1 MRKSSTCFQ
10 CFLCFPRFLWWFRPE
25 SQKPEQIRTDLA
37 HENPRLGSEVVLS
50 LLLLINELS
59 FGQRCKSVLKLK
71 GMDEWNAAPQAGGNK
86 KINDFVVR
94 FANVNGTGSA
104 SANAL
109 FTKAIFR
116 LGVPVTPKNIFPS
129 NIQGLPTWYEVRVS
143 EKGYLGRRE
152 GVDLMVA
159 VNPQSMKKDYADVH
173 PGGYFLYDSTKPL
186 PPEYERTDI
195 THLGIPMTALCN
207 EQYSDARQRQ
217 LFKNIVYIGAL
228 SALFDIEFTV
238 LEQLIGEQ
246 FKGKEKLIEP
256 NIKALTMGVE
266 YVRENFECPFDLR
279 VERRDLLGDKILY
292 SGNSAC
298 ALGAIYAGAT
308 VAAWYPIT
316 PSTSVVDAFA
326 KYAAKYRVD
335 AETGKNN
342 YAIVQAEDELAAIGM
357 VMGACWNGARAFTAT
372 SGPGVSLMNEF
383 LGLGYFAEVPT
394 VLIDVQRTG
403 PSTGMPTRT
412 QQSDILLA
420 AYASHG
426 DTKHPLLFPA
436 SPRECFEMTALAFDL
451 TEQLQTPVIVMTD
464 LDLGMNDHV
473 TQPLTWDDSRAYNR
487 GKVLT
492 AEQLDFLGKSIA
504 RMQTVMDEHDVVTN
518 GNGHVD
524 PGMASELEAQPHGD
538 HSMTQPLEQFKGK
551 FGRYL
556 DIDDDGI
563 PYRTIPGTHETRG
576 AFVTRG
582 SSRDE
587 YAVYTEDGDAYRRNV
602 DRLNRK
608 WNTAKELVPAPVFS
622 DAKTRNRDS
631 ESNEVIPS
639 ASAETAI
646 QNPESEIQ
654 NAVVFFGTSTYAAE
668 EAIEMLADEGIHLDA
683 MRVRAFPFG
692 RAFREFV
699 DSHDRIFVI
708 EQNRDAQ
715 FKSLM
720 MIELAIDPAKLV
732 SVLNYD
738 GMPITADNIFRQIHT
753 ELQR

>member
-1 MRKSSTCFQ
+1 MDGVSTSSNRQ
-10 CFLCFPRFLWWFRPE
+10 P
-25 SQKPEQIRTDLA
+25 
-37 HENPRLGSEVVLS
+37 
-50 LLLLINELS
+50 
-59 FGQRCKSVLKLK
+59 
-71 GMDEWNAAPQAGGNK
+71 

-109 FTKAIFR
+109 FTKAVFR
-116 LGVPVTPKNIFPS
+116 LGVPVTPKNVFPS

-143 EKGYLGRRE
+143 EKGHLGRRE

-159 VNPQSMKKDYADVH
+159 VNPQSMKKDYVDTH
-173 PGGYFLYDSTKPL
+173 EGGYFVYDSTKPL
-186 PPEYERTDI
+186 PPGYDRTDV

-207 EQYSDARQRQ
+207 AQFTDARQRQ

-228 SALFDIEFTV
+228 SALLDIDFAVFE
-238 LEQLIGEQ
+238 ELIGEQ

-256 NIKALTMGVE
+256 NIKALKIGAD
-266 YVRENFECPFDLR
+266 YVREHFECPLDIR

-298 ALGAIYAGAT
+298 GLGAIYAGAT

-335 AETGKNN
+335 AETGKQN

-357 VMGACWNGARAFTAT
+357 VMGASWNGARAFTAT

-420 AYASHG
+420 AFASHG

-436 SPRECFEMTALAFDL
+436 SPKECFEMTAAAFDL
-451 TEQLQTPVIVMTD
+451 SERLQTPVIVMTD

-473 TQPLTWDDSRAYNR
+473 TEPLTWDDSLVYDR

-492 AEQLDFLGKSIA
+492 IEQLDRISAASHAGTRSASLHESDTAANANGDDTRHKA
-504 RMQTVMDEHDVVTN
+504 ADLPGHDGSNETA
-518 GNGHVD
+518 G
-524 PGMASELEAQPHGD
+524 E
-538 HSMTQPLEQFKGK
+538 PLQQFRGK

-563 PYRTIPGTHETRG
+563 PYRTIPGTHSTYG

-602 DRLNRK
+602 DRLARK
-608 WNTAKELVPAPVFS
+608 WDTAKELVPQPEFYGDAGKGRKGEGETGRRGGPDESVPPAVAGGS
-622 DAKTRNRDS
+622 DEIRNPQSAIRS
-631 ESNEVIPS
+631 GVI
-639 ASAETAI
+639 
-646 QNPESEIQ
+646 
-654 NAVVFFGTSTYAAE
+654 FFGTSTYAAA
-668 EAIEMLADEGIHLDA
+668 EAIELLAAESINLDA

-692 RAFREFV
+692 KAFRDFV
-699 DSHDRIFVI
+699 DSHERIFVI

-715 FKSLM
+715 FRSLM
-720 MIELAIDPAKLV
+720 MIELGIDAAKLV

-738 GMPITADNIFRQIHT
+738 GMPITADNIFRQIRGG
-753 ELQR
+753 L